1 MAKTKKATK
10 MQMRSILQK
19 SFKKHFPLIL
29 FCDVKFQFHFNRIW
43 KFELCMFN
51 TFSDVN
57 V

>member
-1 MAKTKKATK
+1 MAKAKKTTKT
-10 MQMRSILQK
+10 QMRSILQK
-19 SFKKHFPLIL
+19 SFKKRFPFIL
-29 FCDVKFQFHFNRIW
+29 FCDVKFQFHFNQIL